1 MGFHEAMLFV
11 GGGAVGLFFGVL
23 IVAVTVASQVM
34 KIQDKV
40 NELADAFEV
49 LAEDDDDE
57 SDGDSTHD
65 LASELSDAVYAVVK
79 SVLHAKSCPPCGR
92 ECKSGECPGQM
103 HFGFDEDHSE

>member
-1 MGFHEAMLFV
+1 MEFHEAMLFI

-49 LAEDDDDE
+49 LAED
-57 SDGDSTHD
+57 
-65 LASELSDAVYAVVK
+65 
-79 SVLHAKSCPPCGR
+79 R
-92 ECKSGECPGQM
+92 
-103 HFGFDEDHSE
+103 